1 MKLKTSITILAG
13 CFVIFLFIMLPIFLS
28 IQSDKEKYVASFKGS
43 EFSLK
48 DMNNNVITDES
59 FQGPLTAIFFGFT
72 NCPDICPM
80 TLNKM
85 DIAISKLKK
94 ENKSLKLFFISVD
107 PERDKPEVLKDYLDS
122 FENNF
127 VGITGE
133 PEEIYLLSQSWGILS
148 QKIFNETGEYNVD
161 HSSPVILLKDGK
173 YVARISHKDDIKR
186 SIKILKKY
194 LQICKIINYR
204 YCRYRCCFR
213 S

>member
-1 MKLKTSITILAG
+1 MKLKTSIIILAG
-13 CFVIFLFIMLPIFLS
+13 CFGIFLFVMLPIFLS
-28 IQSDKEKYVASFKGS
+28 IQSDKEKYVASLKGS

-48 DMNNNVITDES
+48 DMNNNLITDES

-85 DIAISKLKK
+85 DIAISRLKK

-107 PERDKPEVLKDYLDS
+107 PERDTPEVVKDYLNS

-133 PEEIYLLSQSWGILS
+133 PEKIYLLSQSWGILS
-148 QKIFNETGEYNVD
+148 QKIFKDDGEYNVD

-173 YVARISHKDDIKR
+173 YIARISHKDDIKK

-194 LQICKIINYR
+194 L
-204 YCRYRCCFR
+204 
-213 S
+213 

>member
-1 MKLKTSITILAG
+1 MKLKTSITIIAG
-13 CFVIFLFIMLPIFLS
+13 CFGIFLFIMLPIFLS

-43 EFSLK
+43 KFSLK

-80 TLNKM
+80 TLNKL
-85 DIAISKLKK
+85 DIAISRLKK

-107 PERDKPEVLKDYLDS
+107 PERDTPEVVKDYLNS

-133 PEEIYLLSQSWGILS
+133 PEKIYLLSQSWGILS
-148 QKIFNETGEYNVD
+148 QKIFKDDGEYNID

-173 YVARISHKDDIKR
+173 YIARISHKDDVKR
-186 SIKILKKY
+186 TIKIIKKY
-194 LQICKIINYR
+194 L
-204 YCRYRCCFR
+204 
-213 S
+213 

>member
-1 MKLKTSITILAG
+1 MKLKTSITIIAG
-13 CFVIFLFIMLPIFLS
+13 CFGIFLFIMLPIFLS

-43 EFSLK
+43 KFSLK

-80 TLNKM
+80 TLNKL
-85 DIAISKLKK
+85 DIAISRLKK

-107 PERDKPEVLKDYLDS
+107 PERDTPEVVKDYLNS

-133 PEEIYLLSQSWGILS
+133 PEKIYLLSQSWGILS
-148 QKIFNETGEYNVD
+148 QKIFKDDGGYNID

-173 YVARISHKDDIKR
+173 YIARISHKDDIKR
-186 SIKILKKY
+186 TIKILKKY
-194 LQICKIINYR
+194 L
-204 YCRYRCCFR
+204 
-213 S
+213 

>member
-1 MKLKTSITILAG
+1 MKLKTSLTIITG

-28 IQSDKEKYVASFKGS
+28 VQSDKEKYVASFKGS

-48 DMNNNVITDES
+48 DMNNNMITDES

-85 DIAISKLKK
+85 DIAFSKLKK
-94 ENKSLKLFFISVD
+94 QNKSLKLFFISVD
-107 PERDKPEVLKDYLDS
+107 PERDTPEVVKDYLNS

-133 PEEIYLLSQSWGILS
+133 PEKIYLLSQSWGIVS
-148 QKIFNETGEYNVD
+148 QKIFKDDGEYNVD
-161 HSSPVILLKDGK
+161 HSSPVILLKNGK

-194 LQICKIINYR
+194 L
-204 YCRYRCCFR
+204 
-213 S
+213 

>member
-1 MKLKTSITILAG
+1 MKLKTSITIIAG
-13 CFVIFLFIMLPIFLS
+13 CFGIFLFIMLPIILS
-28 IQSDKEKYVASFKGS
+28 IQSDKENYVTSFKGS

-85 DIAISKLKK
+85 DIAISRLKK
-94 ENKSLKLFFISVD
+94 ENKSLKLFFITVD
-107 PERDKPEVLKDYLDS
+107 PERDTPKVVKDYLSS

-127 VGITGE
+127 IGITGE
-133 PEEIYLLSQSWGILS
+133 PEKIYLLSQSWGIIS
-148 QKIFNETGEYNVD
+148 QKIFKDDGEYNID

-194 LQICKIINYR
+194 L
-204 YCRYRCCFR
+204 
-213 S
+213 

>member
-1 MKLKTSITILAG
+1 MKLKTSITIIAG
-13 CFVIFLFIMLPIFLS
+13 CFGIFLFIMLPIFLS

-43 EFSLK
+43 KFSLK

-80 TLNKM
+80 TLNKL
-85 DIAISKLKK
+85 DIAISRLKK

-107 PERDKPEVLKDYLDS
+107 PERDTPEVVKDYLNS

-133 PEEIYLLSQSWGILS
+133 PEKIYLLSQSWGILS
-148 QKIFNETGEYNVD
+148 QKIFKDDGEYNID
-161 HSSPVILLKDGK
+161 HSSPVILLKEGK
-173 YVARISHKDDIKR
+173 YIARISHKDDVKR
-186 SIKILKKY
+186 TIKILKKY
-194 LQICKIINYR
+194 L
-204 YCRYRCCFR
+204 
-213 S
+213 

>member
-1 MKLKTSITILAG
+1 MKLKTSIIIISG
-13 CFVIFLFIMLPIFLS
+13 CLGIFLFIMLPIFLS

-43 EFSLK
+43 AFSLK
-48 DMNNNVITDES
+48 DMDNNVITDES
-59 FQGPLTAIFFGFT
+59 FKGPLTAIFFGFT

-85 DIAISKLKK
+85 DIAISRLKK

-107 PERDKPEVLKDYLDS
+107 PERDKPEVVKDYLSS

-133 PEEIYLLSQSWGILS
+133 PEKIYLLSQSWGILS
-148 QKIFNETGEYNVD
+148 QKIFKDDGEYNID
-161 HSSPVILLKDGK
+161 HSSPVIILKDGK

-194 LQICKIINYR
+194 L
-204 YCRYRCCFR
+204 
-213 S
+213 

>member
-1 MKLKTSITILAG
+1 MKLKTSITIIAG

-43 EFSLK
+43 KFSLK

-80 TLNKM
+80 TLNKL
-85 DIAISKLKK
+85 DIAISRLKK

-107 PERDKPEVLKDYLDS
+107 PERDTPEVLKDYLNS

-133 PEEIYLLSQSWGILS
+133 PEKIYLLSQSWGILS
-148 QKIFNETGEYNVD
+148 QKIFKDDGEYNID

-173 YVARISHKDDIKR
+173 YIARISHKDDIKK

-194 LQICKIINYR
+194 L
-204 YCRYRCCFR
+204 
-213 S
+213 

>member
-1 MKLKTSITILAG
+1 MKLKTSLTIITG

-28 IQSDKEKYVASFKGS
+28 VQSDKEKYVASFKGS

-48 DMNNNVITDES
+48 DMNNNMITDES

-85 DIAISKLKK
+85 DIALSRLKK
-94 ENKSLKLFFISVD
+94 QNKSLKLFFISVD
-107 PERDKPEVLKDYLDS
+107 PERDTPEVVKDYLNS

-133 PEEIYLLSQSWGILS
+133 PEKIYLLSQSWGILS
-148 QKIFNETGEYNVD
+148 QKIFKDDGEYNID
-161 HSSPVILLKDGK
+161 HSSPVILLKNGK
-173 YVARISHKDDIKR
+173 YVARISHKDDINR

-194 LQICKIINYR
+194 L
-204 YCRYRCCFR
+204 
-213 S
+213 